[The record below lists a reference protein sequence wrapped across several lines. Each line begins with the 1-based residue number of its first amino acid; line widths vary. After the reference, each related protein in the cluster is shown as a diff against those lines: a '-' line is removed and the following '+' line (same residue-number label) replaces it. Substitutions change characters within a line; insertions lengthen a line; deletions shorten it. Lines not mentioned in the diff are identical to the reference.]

1 MYYGMNSSCCGPG
14 VSQAWRQTREQEAA
28 HPIPVDLMEGKQGEF
43 VIRAS
48 LPGFR
53 REDVQVEFEDGVL
66 TISAMRQEDRAEGDA
81 PATRYYL
88 QERAQ
93 GRFERRIQFEKA
105 SGDGIRAELKDGVLV
120 VTLERIKEAQPRSIP
135 IE

>member
-1 MYYGMNSSCCGPG
+1 MYYGVKSSCCGPG
-14 VSQAWRQTREQEAA
+14 ESLAWRQARDQETT
-28 HPIPVDLMEGKQGEF
+28 HPVPVDVFENKEGEY

-66 TISAMRQEDRAEGDA
+66 TIAATRHEDRAEGAA
-81 PATRYYL
+81 PTTRYYL

-105 SGDGIRAELKDGVLV
+105 SGEAIRAELKDGVLT
-120 VTLERIKEAQPRSIP
+120 VTLAQLKEAQPRSIT